1 MSRRE
6 PPDKSEYPTV
16 FDSWVYSEAI
26 EELTARDRSLDVI
39 VRQYGPPPLWRRDPG
54 FATLVHII
62 LEQQV
67 SLASARSTYDKLL
80 GSVRSLTPRSLLS
93 LDDERLKQIG
103 FSRQKIAYVRNLAES
118 I

>member
-1 MSRRE
+1 MLGFRKDAGPKPGIGTPETRAPRMSRRKA
-6 PPDKSEYPTV
+6 PDKSDHPTL
-16 FDSWVYSEAI
+16 FDSWIYSEAI
-26 EELTARDRSLDVI
+26 EELTARDRSLDEV

-80 GSVRSLTPRSLLS
+80 GSVR
-93 LDDERLKQIG
+93 
-103 FSRQKIAYVRNLAES
+103 
-118 I
+118 